1 MAQTYRLVG
10 AQDPTN
16 RIDRWVVESP
26 SDDYPEGKVLEL
38 GGDAVELSDRQY
50 LIGSQFLRLEP
61 TKANEEPTDLLVDQ
75 PGVER
80 TSMSTDNPPDPGTVP
95 PLEDMNRDQLRA
107 EARRVGAE
115 APGNAS
121 KEDLNKAIQAKRE
134 EG

>member
-26 SDDYPEGKVLEL
+26 SEEYPEGKVLERD
-38 GGDAVELSDRQY
+38 GEAVELSQEQY
-50 LIGSQFLRLEP
+50 SIGSRFLKLEP
-61 TKANEEPTDLLVDQ
+61 AQVTKELTELLVDQ

-80 TSMSTDNPPDPGTVP
+80 ASASTDVPPDPGTTP
-95 PLEDMNRDQLRA
+95 PLEEMDRDQLRT

-115 APGNAS
+115 VPGNAG
-121 KEDLNKAIQAKRE
+121 KDDLRKAITAKRE

>member
-26 SDDYPEGKVLEL
+26 SEEFPEGKVLL
-38 GGDAVELSDRQY
+38 LDGNAVELDDRQY
-50 LIGSQFLRLEP
+50 TIGSRFLRLEP
-61 TKANEEPTDLLVDQ
+61 VKEGREPQPQTVDQ
-75 PGVER
+75 PGVEI

-95 PLEDMNRDQLRA
+95 DIEDMDREQLRA

-121 KEDLNKAIQAKRE
+121 KEDLKKAIQAKRE
-134 EG
+134 ES

>member
-26 SDDYPEGKVLEL
+26 SEDYPEGKVLERD
-38 GGDAVELSDRQY
+38 GEAVELSQEQY
-50 LIGSQFLRLEP
+50 SIGSRFLKLEP
-61 TKANEEPTDLLVDQ
+61 AQVTKELTELLVDQ

-80 TSMSTDNPPDPGTVP
+80 ASASTDVPPDPGTVP
-95 PLEDMNRDQLRA
+95 PLEDMDRDQLRT

-115 APGNAS
+115 VPGNAG
-121 KEDLNKAIQAKRE
+121 KDDLKKAIQAKRE

>member
-10 AQDPTN
+10 SQDPTN

-26 SDDYPEGKVLEL
+26 SEDFPEGKVLERD
-38 GGDAVELSDRQY
+38 GDAVELSEQQY
-50 LIGSQFLRLEP
+50 QVGSQFLRLEP
-61 TKANEEPTDLLVDQ
+61 VQPSEAPTAELVDQ

-80 TSMSTDNPPDPGTVP
+80 TSMSTDVPPDPGTVP
-95 PLEDMNRDQLRA
+95 EIEDMDREQLRS

-115 APGNAS
+115 VPGNAS
-121 KEDLNKAIQAKRE
+121 KEDLKKAIQAKRE